1 MVKLLLLLLSLINFL
16 KNIINIEEMGLAGVL
31 GPSNLG
37 LAGTPTQV
45 TWAGSGSHT
54 WILLLFLLLNSKE
67 NIITIEEKP

>member
-1 MVKLLLLLLSLINFL
+1 
-16 KNIINIEEMGLAGVL
+16 MGLAGVL

-45 TWAGSGSHT
+45 TWACPTQVTWAGSGSHT
-54 WILLLFLLLNSKE
+54 WILLLFLLLNLKE